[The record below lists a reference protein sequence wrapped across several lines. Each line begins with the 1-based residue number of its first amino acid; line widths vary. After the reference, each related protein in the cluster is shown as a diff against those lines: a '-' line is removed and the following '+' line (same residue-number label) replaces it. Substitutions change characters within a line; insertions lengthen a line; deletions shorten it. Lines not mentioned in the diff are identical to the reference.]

1 MDAAW
6 SKETGAAG
14 LGWIFDPGHPDI
26 TICQSKSIISVS
38 SSLMAEAL
46 AILGA
51 IFSAKQRLLSKVWF
65 RSDSQRLIQAINLK
79 FSVELYGVPLISNF
93 YSRISVSLCF
103 LSFLELE
110 NMMATENMM
119 AGGFSGGCNLYLLVL
134 DFSFY

>member
-6 SKETGAAG
+6 SKETGATG
-14 LGWIFDPGHPDI
+14 LGWIFDPSHPDI

-79 FSVELYGVPLISNF
+79 FSNRKHDGG
-93 YSRISVSLCF
+93 RILWR
-103 LSFLELE
+103 
-110 NMMATENMM
+110 M
-119 AGGFSGGCNLYLLVL
+119 
-134 DFSFY
+134 

>member
-6 SKETGAAG
+6 SKETGATG

-51 IFSAKQRLLSKVWF
+51 IFSAKQRFLSKVWF

-103 LSFLELE
+103 LSFLEPK
-110 NMMATENMM
+110 T
-119 AGGFSGGCNLYLLVL
+119 
-134 DFSFY
+134 